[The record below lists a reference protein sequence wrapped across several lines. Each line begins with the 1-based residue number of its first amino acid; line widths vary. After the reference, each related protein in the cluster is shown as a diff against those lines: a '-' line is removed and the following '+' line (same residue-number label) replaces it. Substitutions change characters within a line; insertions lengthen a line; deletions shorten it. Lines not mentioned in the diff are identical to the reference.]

1 MTLQLWGQGQP
12 KVVGNLSEKDEWA
25 TRDISATLPFCWPS
39 LVQGMTSPS
48 RLGCEHPCAR
58 CWLDLQ
64 SHNDHWITVI
74 TCLEYRWLDTS
85 AVTTYWQP
93 PESLSKCSLIAPT
106 KLCIREKKKE
116 WNKLRFPFFRKMQP
130 SCKTEK
136 NEVSKKYFTCINMIA
151 FPVRSSSK

>member
-1 MTLQLWGQGQP
+1 MLNVLPWMTLQLWGQGQP

-48 RLGCEHPCAR
+48 RLGCGHPCAM

-106 KLCIREKKKE
+106 KLCIREKKKSGINWGFHSSE
-116 WNKLRFPFFRKMQP
+116 KCNQAAKQK
-130 SCKTEK
+130 KTKFLK
-136 NEVSKKYFTCINMIA
+136 NISLA
-151 FPVRSSSK
+151 